1 MSTGPNPVCRRC
13 SSIALLLLISHAAKA
28 VPTTALPPTVE
39 GDSQQPG
46 SNAFSS
52 AGTATEQPLLPV
64 AQPRIDGSP
73 SVSACGMPCNESF
86 PVPVCGSNGRVY
98 NSECSLRNANC
109 RKQRRQRG
117 GPLEPV
123 RVVEWERCRGRHP
136 LCPDKCLDI
145 YDPVCGKDGR
155 FYPNLCIMQ
164 RRNCGKVV
172 GTQTLAV
179 CIASA
184 REARKLDS
192 CPQDCSE
199 LYEPVCGSNGEVYL
213 NECFFKK
220 ETCGSKEH
228 VQLVPLNRCL
238 EPPKCPKRCLPILDP
253 VCGSDGQRY
262 LNHCRMQQRNC
273 GRNIV
278 VMPKSFCS

>member
-1 MSTGPNPVCRRC
+1 MAYPPKYRLRQDVQEPTNQPSNIRTFRLGISMEQQQKHNSLTSTEAPPVAE
-13 SSIALLLLISHAAKA
+13 S
-28 VPTTALPPTVE
+28 
-39 GDSQQPG
+39 PG
-46 SNAFSS
+46 SF
-52 AGTATEQPLLPV
+52 V
-64 AQPRIDGSP
+64 
-73 SVSACGMPCNESF
+73 CGAPCNESF

-98 NSECSLRNANC
+98 NSECSMMNANC
-109 RKQRRQRG
+109 RKQRRKRG
-117 GPLEPV
+117 STEPV
-123 RVVEWERCRGRHP
+123 QVVEWERCRGRHP

-164 RRNCGKVV
+164 RRNCGKVI

-184 REARKLDS
+184 RESRKLNS

-220 ETCGSKEH
+220 ETCGSKEP
-228 VQLVPLNRCL
+228 VQMAPLSRCL

-273 GRNIV
+273 GRNVV

>member
-1 MSTGPNPVCRRC
+1 MSTGFASNILACV
-13 SSIALLLLISHAAKA
+13 AFLLLTHHAARA
-28 VPTTALPPTVE
+28 VPTTTLGPPTDGNVHHDSVGSE
-39 GDSQQPG
+39 GTTTELHALTPTEAPRAAESPG
-46 SNAFSS
+46 AF
-52 AGTATEQPLLPV
+52 V
-64 AQPRIDGSP
+64 
-73 SVSACGMPCNESF
+73 CGAPCNESF

-98 NSECSLRNANC
+98 NSECSMMNANC
-109 RKQRRQRG
+109 RKQRRKRG
-117 GPLEPV
+117 SLEPV

-164 RRNCGKVV
+164 RRNCGKVI

-184 REARKLDS
+184 REARKLHS

-220 ETCGSKEH
+220 ETCGSKDP
-228 VQLVPLNRCL
+228 VQMVPLSRCL

-273 GRNIV
+273 GRNVV